1 MERSFSHMKAIK
13 LWVALYDSH
22 SLTHAIPVQCNDIA
36 CICVGLHL
44 TTVPSRT
51 FLSLM
56 CSTLHHS
63 KQPRAKTRFRSTL
76 LDEHMEWLMLAAIE
90 GPDQLSDEMADEV
103 VNRFRDWPG
112 KERYIP
118 L

>member
-1 MERSFSHMKAIK
+1 
-13 LWVALYDSH
+13 
-22 SLTHAIPVQCNDIA
+22 
-36 CICVGLHL
+36 
-44 TTVPSRT
+44 
-51 FLSLM
+51 M

-90 GPDQLSDEMADEV
+90 GPDHLSDEQADDIIT
-103 VNRFRDWPG
+103 RFRDWPG
-112 KERYIP
+112 KERYIT